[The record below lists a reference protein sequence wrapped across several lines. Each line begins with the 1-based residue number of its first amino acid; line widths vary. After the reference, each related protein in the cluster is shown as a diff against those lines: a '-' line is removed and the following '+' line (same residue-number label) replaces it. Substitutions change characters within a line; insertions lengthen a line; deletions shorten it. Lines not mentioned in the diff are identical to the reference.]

1 MLHQNS
7 GRTLGVWRLPE
18 GMRLGFTWA
27 LFLGIFLAGLAGC
40 NVRQKSPGPPA
51 AFWEN
56 VRPASG
62 ETERLQRNARFL
74 RQSGRLHLALKEL
87 EEAHRRDPD
96 NLKIVDTLAQCC
108 EELQDW
114 ERAEELYLDALARHN
129 GHPALANNL
138 GFSYYQAGKLAKAEA
153 CFRQNL
159 KHHPGNAAIRN
170 NLGLVLTR
178 LGRQEEAL
186 ALWQAAEGDHEA
198 RRHLNQALAALAKKP
213 APVAGRPK
221 TGSGHGVTTTAA
233 QALGAAAA
241 VATSSPNVS
250 SDKPVPAPTVAALK
264 PQGKDAAS
272 AASFGAEAGRADKA
286 EATANRAPG
295 QTGPIQVQV
304 SAAGQVIENP
314 SAGQGKAQAGLTPLT
329 PRPAAPV
336 PAAST
341 LPASRLPIL
350 QADELLHTKLEILNG
365 NGISNLA
372 RRHRA
377 SLHLEGFD
385 TVAIGN
391 HRDFG
396 QAKTAI
402 IYRPQAAR
410 VAQVLGSKFFRTA
423 NLTMNP
429 ELREDVEVRV
439 ILGRDVLQKEDVL
452 AKLAD

>member
-1 MLHQNS
+1 
-7 GRTLGVWRLPE
+7 
-18 GMRLGFTWA
+18 MRLGFTWA
-27 LFLGIFLAGLAGC
+27 LFLGVLLVGLAGC
-40 NVRQKSPGPPA
+40 NVRQKPAGPPA

-74 RQSGRLHLALKEL
+74 KQSGRLHLALKEL

-138 GFSYYQAGKLAKAEA
+138 GFSYYQAGNLAKAEA
-153 CFRQNL
+153 CWRQNL
-159 KHHPGNAAIRN
+159 KHHPGSAAIRN

-186 ALWQAAEGDHEA
+186 ALWQAAEGDQEA

-213 APVAGRPK
+213 APVASRPK
-221 TGSGHGVTTTAA
+221 TEPGHGVTTTAA

-241 VATSSPNVS
+241 VATPSPKIDPNE
-250 SDKPVPAPTVAALK
+250 PVLPATVTALK
-264 PQGKDAAS
+264 PQGKDVAGATS
-272 AASFGAEAGRADKA
+272 PGAEAGRADKA
-286 EATANRAPG
+286 EPAAPTGPPG
-295 QTGPIQVQV
+295 QAGPIQVQV
-304 SAAGQVIENP
+304 SAAGQVIENA

-336 PAAST
+336 PAAAT

-350 QADELLHTKLEILNG
+350 QADELLHTKVEILNG

-396 QAKTAI
+396 QAETAI

-423 NLTMNP
+423 TLTMNP
-429 ELREDVEVRV
+429 QLREDVEVRV
-439 ILGRDVLQKEDVL
+439 ILGRDILQKEDVL